1 LVGRIVVLLSLL
13 FGAIIAIAFF
23 VATGGAMGEPVVAPV
38 LFAIG
43 LLMGG
48 IVGTAVH
55 EIGHFLCAQAVS
67 IPVRQVLIGSGPPT
81 FARRIGETTFE
92 LRRNIFGGGLVV
104 PYEALVLHKYRT
116 VFFISGGVIADIVFV
131 ALVIGVSE
139 TAVVST
145 NFGVLL
151 AAIALSRILSI
162 IRSLTPRDVTIS
174 GYNTST
180 DARLILITLGGPPSG
195 PTALGLWFARHLNKY
210 SEGRE
215 LPVPR
220 SPAAARVCHYYTR
233 GRWTDEDVRRNVNA
247 VFMRELE
254 RGGLTREEK
263 LLVLESL
270 STDALVFSDPI
281 LRAHLDDW
289 SLRALT
295 LAPDV
300 KTVGGTRGGALVELG
315 RYAEAKAFLEPLI
328 ASAEEPSLDRVLSH
342 AFLARTEHALGNF
355 VAAKYHAS
363 EARKICDAV
372 APSQVI
378 ISLVEQI
385 KAEVGAVGPT
395 NDSQ

>member
-180 DARLILITLGGPPSG
+180 DARLILITIGGPTSG
-195 PTALGLWFARHLNKY
+195 PTALVLRFARHINK
-210 SEGRE
+210 
-215 LPVPR
+215 
-220 SPAAARVCHYYTR
+220 
-233 GRWTDEDVRRNVNA
+233 
-247 VFMRELE
+247 
-254 RGGLTREEK
+254 
-263 LLVLESL
+263 
-270 STDALVFSDPI
+270 
-281 LRAHLDDW
+281 
-289 SLRALT
+289 
-295 LAPDV
+295 
-300 KTVGGTRGGALVELG
+300 
-315 RYAEAKAFLEPLI
+315 
-328 ASAEEPSLDRVLSH
+328 
-342 AFLARTEHALGNF
+342 
-355 VAAKYHAS
+355 
-363 EARKICDAV
+363 
-372 APSQVI
+372 
-378 ISLVEQI
+378 
-385 KAEVGAVGPT
+385 
-395 NDSQ
+395 